1 MTYSPVPGA
10 SITTPFNKPGPLWA
24 TGRHTG
30 VDYAAPSGSIIR
42 AVAPGTVVRAGWGGA
57 YGNLVK
63 VRHDDGSIG
72 YYAHMSRIGV
82 KLGQRVYQG
91 LWLGN
96 VGSTGNSTGPHLH
109 FEVRRNGRSVNPLG
123 WLQADWRNSTTSAAG
138 AGMLA
143 GAGVNTTSVQ
153 FRDPD
158 EVLPPEPEPPRIPA
172 PATPG
177 GGFPGTEFDVEEQ
190 LETELPAAPEE
201 IS

>member
-10 SITTPFNKPGPLWA
+10 SITTPFNRQGPLWA
-24 TGRHTG
+24 SGRHTG

-42 AVAPGTVVRAGWGGA
+42 AVAPGTVVSTGWGGA

-63 VRHDDGSIG
+63 VRHDDGSLG

-82 KLGQRVYQG
+82 RVGQRVHQG

-96 VGSTGNSTGPHLH
+96 VGATGNATGPHLH

-123 WLQADWRNSTTSAAG
+123 WLQADYRVSSLAG

-143 GAGVNTTSVQ
+143 GAGRHTESVE

-158 EVLPPEPEPPRIPA
+158 DILPPEPEPPRIPA
-172 PATPG
+172 PATQG
-177 GGFPGTEFDVEEQ
+177 GGFPGTEFDLEEQ
-190 LETELPAAPEE
+190 LETELPAEPEE